1 MRQFILCLLALLMT
15 SATVAGDG
23 NALAPLQ
30 LPLRDIIGFIAF
42 GVLGGMLVWHLRK

>member
-1 MRQFILCLLALLMT
+1 MRRLILCLSALLMT
-15 SATVAGDG
+15 SATAAGEG
-23 NALAPLQ
+23 NALVALQ